1 MTSDFPHK
9 KMRSL
14 SKGLEEYIG
23 KRFLSIDVDIILG
36 QPTRHCSHL
45 GICKIEP
52 EEKGFDP
59 MDKSPS
65 SRVKAS
71 IFWYSKEEV
80 ILLFKKTS
88 ITLATRE
95 FHFEK
100 KYFTILET
108 VSLPGFV
115 RDVFKEDFLL
125 LPGEYLLHE
134 TKLHFIVRFGPRTF
148 S

>member
-9 KMRSL
+9 KILSL

-23 KRFLSIDVDIILG
+23 KSFLSIDVDIILG

-59 MDKSPS
+59 IDKSPLT
-65 SRVKAS
+65 RVKAS
-71 IFWYSKEEV
+71 IFWYSKEDL
-80 ILLFKKTS
+80 IILFKKAS
-88 ITLATRE
+88 ISLPARE
-95 FHFEK
+95 VHFEK

-115 RDVFKEDFLL
+115 RDVFKNDFLIS
-125 LPGEYLLHE
+125 PGDYLLHE
-134 TKLHFIVRFGPRTF
+134 TKLHFIVRFGSGTF